1 MTNAA
6 NAVVPLARSFASQ
19 SSLVAEEALAR
30 IRCFVE
36 DWRVRTRDKP
46 GSFADFERELH
57 AKIME
62 FEREV
67 IAEDMAR
74 ADVDVE
80 AIVVDGDTYR
90 RVVRCE
96 DTYFTAAG
104 PVHIERTL
112 YKDRTDETGRAICPM
127 DLRLGIVEGRWTP
140 LAAQQATWVVAHL
153 TPQTAEE
160 LFARIGN
167 MNPSKSSL
175 DRLPKALST
184 RWEEERVDFE
194 KALREGDVIPHNTTT
209 VAVSLDGVLAPMKD
223 GQAQDKR
230 QKTAEQG
237 RLTRGPAG
245 YREVG
250 CGTLS
255 FCDAEGDM
263 ISAVRMGRMP
273 EPHKATLKRTLL
285 LDVTAALSMRPDM
298 RVVKLADG
306 ANDNWTFLSS
316 MLPGGVEIID
326 FFHAAEHLNGA
337 LASVYGDGTVE
348 ARKRFDALRFV
359 LREEPEGVEKVI
371 RALNYLRKRHPH
383 SKRVATELAYF
394 RKHRARM
401 HYQRFAADGLPI
413 GSGVVEAACKTLV
426 TQRMK
431 QSGMRWGEDGGQ
443 AVLTVRG
450 WTQSSDRFDR
460 AWALL
465 AATYQ
470 AEVIL
475 LHNVVPF
482 PPGGR
487 QKGR

>member
-6 NAVVPLARSFASQ
+6 IAVVPLPRSFAPQ
-19 SSLVAEEALAR
+19 SHLGAEEALAR
-30 IRCFVE
+30 IRCFVD
-36 DWRVRTRDKP
+36 DWRMRTRDKP
-46 GSFADFERELH
+46 GNFADFERELH

-80 AIVVDGDTYR
+80 AIVVDGATYR
-90 RVVRCE
+90 RVLRCE

-104 PVHIERTL
+104 PIHIERTL
-112 YKDRTDETGRAICPM
+112 YKDRTDEAGRAICPM

-273 EPHKATLKRTLL
+273 EPHKATLKRTLI
-285 LDVTAALSMRPDM
+285 LDVTAALSKRPDL

-316 MLPGGVEIID
+316 ILPGGVEIID

-348 ARKRFDALRFV
+348 ARKRFEALRFV

-371 RALNYLRKRHPH
+371 RSLNYLRKQHPH
-383 SKRVATELAYF
+383 SKRVTTELAYF
-394 RKHRARM
+394 RKHRERM
-401 HYQRFAADGLPI
+401 RYQRFAADGLPI

-450 WTQSSDRFDR
+450 WTQSGDRFDR

>member
-1 MTNAA
+1 MK
-6 NAVVPLARSFASQ
+6 NAVRAIVPPTRAIVPRPQ
-19 SSLVAEEALAR
+19 PRAEEALAALR
-30 IRCFVE
+30 RFVE
-36 DWRVRTRDKP
+36 DRRIQTRDKP
-46 GSFADFERELH
+46 GSFADFEKELR
-57 AKIME
+57 AKVME
-62 FEREV
+62 IEREI

-74 ADVDVE
+74 ADIDAE
-80 AIVVDGDTYR
+80 AIVVDGTTYR
-90 RVVRCE
+90 HVVRCGE
-96 DTYFTAAG
+96 TYFTAAG
-104 PVHIERTL
+104 PVYIERSL

-127 DLRLGIVEGRWTP
+127 ELRLGVFEGRWTP

-160 LFARIGN
+160 LFARIGT
-167 MNPSKSSL
+167 MKPSKSSL
-175 DRLPKALST
+175 DRLPKALSA

-194 KALREGDVIPHNTTT
+194 KALREGDVIPQNTITL
-209 VAVSLDGVLAPMKD
+209 AVSLDGVLAPMKD
-223 GQAQDKR
+223 GEAQGKR
-230 QKTAEQG
+230 RKTAEQG

-255 FCDAEGDM
+255 FCDAEGEM

-273 EPHKATLKRTLL
+273 EPHKSTLKRTLL
-285 LDVTAALSMRPDM
+285 LDVTAALSQRPEL
-298 RVVKLADG
+298 RLVKLADG
-306 ANDNWTFLSS
+306 ANDNWTFLAS
-316 MLPGGVEIID
+316 MLPKGVEIID
-326 FFHAAEHLNGA
+326 FYHAAEHLSGA

-348 ARKRFDALRFV
+348 ARKRFEALRFV
-359 LREEPEGVEKVI
+359 LREEAFGVEKVI
-371 RALNYLRKRHPH
+371 RSLNYLRKKHPQK
-383 SKRVATELAYF
+383 KRVATELNYF
-394 RKHRARM
+394 RKHRDRM
-401 HYQRFAADGLPI
+401 RYQRFAAEGLPI

-426 TQRMK
+426 AQRMK

-470 AEVIL
+470 AEVVL

-482 PPGGR
+482 PPGDR
-487 QKGR
+487 QKAR